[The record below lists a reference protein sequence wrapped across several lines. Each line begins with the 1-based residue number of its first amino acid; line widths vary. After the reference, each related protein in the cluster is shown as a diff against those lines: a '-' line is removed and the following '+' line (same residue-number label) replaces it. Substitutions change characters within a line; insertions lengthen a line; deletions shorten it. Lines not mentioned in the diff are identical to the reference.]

1 MRGKCVQTT
10 RLSLMGQM
18 LTNTAYLALALK
30 ILTLTA
36 AVIAVYFQDLSIIF
50 NDALYNEA
58 TSHILAIPILF
69 AYLIY
74 RKRRM
79 LRASIPFE
87 PGDRP
92 SWTKHV
98 AAISGL
104 LVIAAA
110 VILYWWGSYTFT
122 PLEYHMLTLPLFIAG
137 LVLIIFNPQTL
148 RQLAFP
154 IVFLIFLTP
163 PPNEVL
169 YGLGS
174 TLSVI
179 GSEASSAMVSV
190 LGVPSVISSEFGNPT
205 IIITRPD
212 QTIVGFTVD
221 IACSGIYSLIGFLV
235 FAAFIAYIIRD
246 KLWKKTTI
254 FLLGLPL
261 IYLFNIA
268 RITIILLLGYQYG
281 EELALQIFHL
291 VGGWVLIFLGTLLLL
306 AISEKVFKTQM
317 FSKPTRPYSC
327 TRCSSSNRQ
336 AITEGYCSSCGRLLG
351 TPSIRPHRTDLA
363 KIAAVS
369 CIILL
374 LLSIQAPVF
383 ALTKGPAQIIVQTPS
398 GEEGNTQILPQIPS
412 YALQFDFR
420 DRDFEQQAGQDASL
434 VYEYSR
440 PDKPTVWASIEISS
454 TRSSLH
460 RWEVC
465 LVTWPET
472 HEYQPNV
479 AQLGLRDVEILQN
492 PPIIARY
499 FAFKYM
505 EFNQTQ
511 LVLYWFE
518 TSILT
523 INNVSETKQ
532 VKISLITYPT
542 SPDDVSASEE
552 YLLPFAT
559 AIANYWEPMKT
570 WSQISLMISK
580 NGLVLAAGTTAV
592 LTVTIG
598 FNFFEKRRTRKANKN
613 TYGKLSIMDQQVIRA
628 VGETPGTPT
637 PDNIAM
643 TYQNLSDKEVTTNDL
658 IQKLTEA
665 EKTRLVERSI
675 FNDQDQPIL
684 VYKSNVPHSTTAYM
698 KNKPD
703 TSTKTQQNKKASA
716 STSNDMQ
723 TPDKCLSCPE
733 LLQCTK
739 RRAPRNESLIRNCN
753 RKED

>member
-1 MRGKCVQTT
+1 MFKVKLPTMQ
-10 RLSLMGQM
+10 Q
-18 LTNTAYLALALK
+18 LASVSNVVLALK
-30 ILTLTA
+30 VTTVIV
-36 AVIAVYFQDLSIIF
+36 AVIALFHQDLSMIF
-50 NDALYNEA
+50 NDALRNET
-58 TSHILAIPILF
+58 TSHILIIPILF
-69 AYLIY
+69 AYLVY

-79 LRASIPFE
+79 LQASIPFE
-87 PGDRP
+87 LGDRP
-92 SWTKHV
+92 SQTKHV
-98 AAISGL
+98 ATTSGL
-104 LVIAAA
+104 AVAAVA

-122 PLEYHMLTLPLFIAG
+122 PLEYHLLTLPLFTAG
-137 LVLIIFNPQTL
+137 LVLTVFNPQTL

-154 IVFLIFLTP
+154 IFFLIFLTP
-163 PPNEVL
+163 PPNQVL

-179 GSEASSAMVSV
+179 GSEAANAIVNV
-190 LGVPSVISSEFGNPT
+190 LGIPSTISSEYGNPT

-212 QTIVGFTVD
+212 QTTLGFTVD

-246 KLWKKTTI
+246 RLWKKTTI

-261 IYLFNIA
+261 IYLFNIT

-291 VGGWVLIFLGTLLLL
+291 LGGWALIFLGTLLLL
-306 AISEKVFKTQM
+306 TISEKVFKTQI
-317 FSKPTRPYSC
+317 FSKSPPPHSCARCNSNQRAPT
-327 TRCSSSNRQ
+327 
-336 AITEGYCSSCGRLLG
+336 EDYCSNCGRLLR
-351 TPSIRPHRTDLA
+351 TPSMKLRKIDLA
-363 KIAAVS
+363 KVAAIA
-369 CIILL
+369 CIITIF
-374 LLSIQAPVF
+374 LSIQAPVL
-383 ALTKGPAQIIVQTPS
+383 ALTKGPAQIIVQMPN
-398 GEEGNTQILPQIPS
+398 GEEGNTQILPQIQG
-412 YALQFDFR
+412 YALLFDFR

-434 VYEYSR
+434 VYEYNI
-440 PDKPTVWASIEISS
+440 PGKPTVWASIEIAP
-454 TRSSLH
+454 TQGSLH
-460 RWEVC
+460 RWEYC
-465 LVTWPET
+465 LVTGPEF
-472 HEYQPNV
+472 HGYQPSV
-479 AQLGLRDVEILQN
+479 AQLGGLRDVEILQN

-499 FAFKYM
+499 FAFKYL

-518 TSILT
+518 TSIFT

-559 AIANYWEPMKT
+559 AIANYWQPMKT
-570 WSQISLMISK
+570 WSQIALLISR
-580 NGLVLAAGTTAV
+580 NGPVLAGATTTLLAAIIV
-592 LTVTIG
+592 
-598 FNFFEKRRTRKANKN
+598 FEILQKIRAKRANKN
-613 TYGKLSIMDQQVIRA
+613 TYGKLSIMDQQVISA
-628 VGETPGTPT
+628 VEETPGTPT

-643 TYQNLSDKEVTTNDL
+643 TYQNLSDKEITTSNL

-675 FNDQDQPIL
+675 FNDQDQPLL

-716 STSNDMQ
+716 STSNNMQ

-733 LLQCTK
+733 LLQCAK
-739 RRAPRNESLIRNCN
+739 RKAPRNESLIRNCN
-753 RKED
+753 RQD

>member
-1 MRGKCVQTT
+1 MFKVKLPTMQ
-10 RLSLMGQM
+10 Q
-18 LTNTAYLALALK
+18 LASVSNVVLALK
-30 ILTLTA
+30 VTTVIV
-36 AVIAVYFQDLSIIF
+36 AVIALFHQDLSMIF
-50 NDALYNEA
+50 NDALRNET
-58 TSHILAIPILF
+58 TSHILIIPILF
-69 AYLIY
+69 AYLVY

-87 PGDRP
+87 LGDRP
-92 SWTKHV
+92 SQTKHV
-98 AAISGL
+98 ATTSGL
-104 LVIAAA
+104 AVAAVA

-122 PLEYHMLTLPLFIAG
+122 PLEYHLLTLPLFTAG
-137 LVLIIFNPQTL
+137 LVLTVFNPQTL

-154 IVFLIFLTP
+154 IFFLIFLTP
-163 PPNEVL
+163 PPNQVL

-179 GSEASSAMVSV
+179 GSEAANAIVNV
-190 LGVPSVISSEFGNPT
+190 LGIPSTISSEYGNPT

-212 QTIVGFTVD
+212 QTTLGFTVD

-246 KLWKKTTI
+246 RLWKKTTI

-261 IYLFNIA
+261 IYLFNIT

-291 VGGWVLIFLGTLLLL
+291 LGGWALIFLGTLLLL
-306 AISEKVFKTQM
+306 TISEKVFKTQI
-317 FSKPTRPYSC
+317 FSKSPPPHSCARCNSNQRAPT
-327 TRCSSSNRQ
+327 
-336 AITEGYCSSCGRLLG
+336 EDYCSNCGRLLR
-351 TPSIRPHRTDLA
+351 TPSMKLRKIDLA
-363 KIAAVS
+363 KVAAIA
-369 CIILL
+369 CIITIF
-374 LLSIQAPVF
+374 LSIQAPVL
-383 ALTKGPAQIIVQTPS
+383 ALTKGPAQIIVQMPN
-398 GEEGNTQILPQIPS
+398 GEEGNTQILPQIQG
-412 YALQFDFR
+412 YALLFDFR

-434 VYEYSR
+434 VYEYNI
-440 PDKPTVWASIEISS
+440 PGKPTVWASIEIAP
-454 TRSSLH
+454 TQGSLH
-460 RWEVC
+460 RWEYC
-465 LVTWPET
+465 LVTGPEF
-472 HEYQPNV
+472 HGYQPSV
-479 AQLGLRDVEILQN
+479 AQLGGLRDVEILQN

-499 FAFKYM
+499 FAFKYL

-518 TSILT
+518 TSIFT

-559 AIANYWEPMKT
+559 AIANYWQPMKT
-570 WSQISLMISK
+570 WSQIALLISR
-580 NGLVLAAGTTAV
+580 NGPVLAGATTTLLAAIIV
-592 LTVTIG
+592 
-598 FNFFEKRRTRKANKN
+598 FEILQKIRAKRANKN
-613 TYGKLSIMDQQVIRA
+613 TYGKLSIMDQQVISA
-628 VGETPGTPT
+628 VEETPGTPT

-643 TYQNLSDKEVTTNDL
+643 TYQNLSDKEITTSNL

-675 FNDQDQPIL
+675 FNDQDQPLL

-716 STSNDMQ
+716 STSNNMQ

-733 LLQCTK
+733 LLQCAK
-739 RRAPRNESLIRNCN
+739 RKAPRNESLIRNCN
-753 RKED
+753 RQD

>member
-1 MRGKCVQTT
+1 MFKAKLPAIQQLASV
-10 RLSLMGQM
+10 S
-18 LTNTAYLALALK
+18 NVALALK
-30 ILTLTA
+30 A
-36 AVIAVYFQDLSIIF
+36 ATVIVAVFALFHQDLSMIF
-50 NDALYNEA
+50 NDALQNEA
-58 TSHILAIPILF
+58 TSHILIIPILF
-69 AYLIY
+69 AYLVY

-87 PGDRP
+87 LGDRT
-92 SWTKHV
+92 SQTKHV
-98 AAISGL
+98 ATTSGL
-104 LVIAAA
+104 LVTATA

-122 PLEYHMLTLPLFIAG
+122 PLEYHLLTLPLFTAG
-137 LVLIIFNPQTL
+137 LVLTVFNPQTL

-154 IVFLIFLTP
+154 IFFLIFLTP
-163 PPNEVL
+163 PPNQVL

-179 GSEASSAMVSV
+179 GSEAASAIVNV
-190 LGVPSVISSEFGNPT
+190 LGIPSAISSEYGNPT
-205 IIITRPD
+205 IIITRLD
-212 QTIVGFTVD
+212 HTTLGFTVD

-291 VGGWVLIFLGTLLLL
+291 LGGWALIFLGTLLLL
-306 AISEKVFKTQM
+306 TISEKVFKTQI
-317 FSKPTRPYSC
+317 FSKPPARNSC
-327 TRCSSSNRQ
+327 ARCSSNQPTLKESCCPN
-336 AITEGYCSSCGRLLG
+336 CGRMLR
-351 TPSIRPHRTDLA
+351 TPGIKLRKTDFA
-363 KIAAVS
+363 KIAAIA
-369 CIILL
+369 CIIIV
-374 LLSIQAPVF
+374 LLSIQAPVL
-383 ALTKGPAQIIVQTPS
+383 ALTKGPAQVIVQTPS

-440 PDKPTVWASIEISS
+440 SDKPTVWASIEISS
-454 TRSSLH
+454 TKSSLH
-460 RWEVC
+460 NWEGC
-465 LVTWPET
+465 LVTWPKT
-472 HEYQPNV
+472 HGYQPNV
-479 AQLGLRDVEILQN
+479 AQLGGLRDVEIFQN

-499 FAFKYM
+499 FAFKYLA
-505 EFNQTQ
+505 FNQTQ

-518 TSILT
+518 TSVFT

-559 AIANYWEPMKT
+559 AIANHWQPMKT
-570 WSQISLMISK
+570 WSQISLLISR
-580 NGLVLAAGTTAV
+580 NGPVLAGATTTLLA
-592 LTVTIG
+592 TIIV
-598 FNFFEKRRTRKANKN
+598 FETLRKIRAKRSNKN
-613 TYGKLSIMDQQVIRA
+613 TYGKLSIMDQQVISA
-628 VGETPGTPT
+628 VGEIQGTPT
-637 PDNIAM
+637 PDNIARA
-643 TYQNLSDKEVTTNDL
+643 YQNLSDKEIATDDL

-665 EKTRLVERSI
+665 EKTGLVERSI
-675 FNDQDQPIL
+675 FNDQDQPLL
-684 VYKSNVPHSTTAYM
+684 VYKSNVPHLTTAYM

-716 STSNDMQ
+716 STSNNMQ

-733 LLQCTK
+733 LLQCAK
-739 RRAPRNESLIRNCN
+739 RKAPRNESLIRNCN
-753 RKED
+753 RQD